1 MTNLQQSPESS
12 ATAVTTR
19 HRWRVICAVVAVSF
33 LTILA
38 RVGISGAKIDMARDL
53 GIGDVTF
60 GVVFGAF
67 AFGYAVFMLPSG
79 LLADRWGP
87 RKSLALSVFF
97 WSFFTLCTGLVS
109 GIAVLISI
117 RFLFGLAEAGVFPQA
132 TRAVH
137 NWTLPRERGL
147 ALGLL
152 NTGSRLGA
160 AFGLAVIP
168 LCVARLGWRASFVL
182 LGISGAVWSAV
193 WYAWFRDAPAAGSGG
208 HANQNA
214 SLAPSADGVTTIHE
228 TSSLAPLGERVS
240 RNGAFTSRR
249 GTGEGVPNTEPSPVI
264 MEPSQPANPNRAA
277 ARGKFPWQAFLRSR
291 NFYLIIYQYFACNF
305 AFFICFSWLLP
316 FLKTRFALT
325 PAQAGL
331 YASIPLYAGAL
342 ATWSGG
348 AAVDWIYQR
357 GRLRASRAGP
367 AIAGFA
373 LSIVTLCV
381 APYMHSPGWF
391 IACFALMTYG
401 VDVTLS
407 SSWTVCCDVG
417 VEYSGTL
424 SAAMNTLGAM
434 GSLASSLLFPLLMN
448 WTGNVKAYFYI
459 AAVLNVIALVCW
471 KYIDPARTLL
481 QPDGV
486 IPPDL
491 GRNLAA
497 VRRDYDV
504 SLP

>member
-1 MTNLQQSPESS
+1 
-12 ATAVTTR
+12 
-19 HRWRVICAVVAVSF
+19 VVAVSF

-38 RVGISGAKIDMARDL
+38 RVGISGAKIEMARDL
-53 GIGDVTF
+53 GISDLTF

-109 GIAVLISI
+109 GIAMLISI

-137 NWTLPRERGL
+137 NWTLPHERGL

-160 AFGLAVIP
+160 AFGLAVTP
-168 LCVARLGWRASFVL
+168 LCVARLGWRASFAL
-182 LGISGAVWSAV
+182 LGVLGAVWSAV
-193 WYAWFRDAPAAGSGG
+193 WYAWFRDAPAVNYPSPTRSTESVAAA
-208 HANQNA
+208 HQRQDP
-214 SLAPSADGVTTIHE
+214 SLAPSADRATAEHE
-228 TSSLAPLGERVS
+228 DLTSSLAPLGERVS
-240 RNGAFTSRR
+240 RDGAFISRR
-249 GTGEGVPNTEPSPVI
+249 GTGEGVPNTKALPVF

-291 NFYLIIYQYFACNF
+291 NFYFTIYQYFACNF

-316 FLKTRFALT
+316 FLKVRYALT

-331 YASIPLYAGAL
+331 YSSVPLYAGAL

-348 AAVDWIYQR
+348 VAVDWIYKK
-357 GRLRASRAGP
+357 GSLKVSRAGP
-367 AIAGFA
+367 AILGFA
-373 LSIVTLCV
+373 LATVTLCV

-424 SAAMNTLGAM
+424 SAAMNTLGAL

-448 WTGNVKAYFYI
+448 WTGSVKAYFYL
-459 AAVLNVIALVCW
+459 AAGLNVIALVCW
-471 KYIDPARTLL
+471 KYIEPARTLL
-481 QPDGV
+481 PGAS
-486 IPPDL
+486 PK
-491 GRNLAA
+491 LAA
-497 VRRDYDV
+497 GSETCDADPQPSYSRSSR
-504 SLP
+504 SSS